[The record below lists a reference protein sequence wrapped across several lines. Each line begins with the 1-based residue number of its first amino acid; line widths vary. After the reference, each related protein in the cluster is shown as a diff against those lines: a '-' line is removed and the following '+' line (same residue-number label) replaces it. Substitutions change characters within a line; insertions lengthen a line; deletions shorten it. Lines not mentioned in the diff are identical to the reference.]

1 MPIYNHEGTS
11 EASGDKGE
19 KYKQAIEEYLRA
31 RGYSIERRS
40 NHHSTTEDL
49 AAVTVDESFHYLSG
63 EKVGDDDGENVQVE
77 ENETKLS
84 RLEDDI
90 HTKVASVFM
99 G

>member
-49 AAVTVDESFHYLSG
+49 AAATVDENFHYLSG
-63 EKVGDDDGENVQVE
+63 EKVGDDVKKWHDW
-77 ENETKLS
+77 
-84 RLEDDI
+84 
-90 HTKVASVFM
+90 
-99 G
+99 